1 MFAPE
6 QELLLDELRPSFY
19 AEVEGRMLEI
29 ADRKKLPDEAAI
41 QGEVNQALRQAI
53 HELPDDSRAVL
64 LLRDAEGLSTRETA
78 HVLDVGEDAVKMRL
92 HRARLAVRKRLDGFL
107 MGRGNG
113 R

>member
-1 MFAPE
+1 
-6 QELLLDELRPSFY
+6 
-19 AEVEGRMLEI
+19 MLEI

-107 MGRGNG
+107 MGRGSG